1 MKKTILFLFAA
12 GVLMFSCGKDENT
25 GNGGVTPAA
34 QGVKTYTVNGVSFN
48 MIKVDGG
55 TFMMGA
61 TDDDTEA
68 REDERPRHSVT
79 LSDYWICETEV
90 TQALWQA
97 VMGGNP
103 SYFRGANLPVEHVS
117 WLDCDTFITKLNQ
130 LTGESFRLPTES
142 EWEYAARGGNKS
154 LGYKYSGSNN
164 ADDAGWYWRNSG
176 DSYLLGELDQDTILQ
191 NGCRT
196 HPVKTKAPNELGLYD
211 MSGNLY
217 EWCSDWYDDYC
228 SNALTDPHGPTTGL
242 QRVCR
247 GGSWLSNAWCGRV
260 SYRFYCVPV
269 RDYYFLGFRLAFS
282 AE

>member
-1 MKKTILFLFAA
+1 MKKTILMLFAV
-12 GVLMFSCGKDENT
+12 GLLMFSCGKDESSD
-25 GNGGVTPAA
+25 NGGVTPVV

-68 REDERPRHSVT
+68 YDDEKPRHSVT

-103 SYFRGANLPVEHVS
+103 SYFRDGNLPVDKVS
-117 WLDCDTFITKLNQ
+117 WFDCDTFITKLNQ

-164 ADDAGWYWRNSG
+164 LDDVAWYWRNSG
-176 DSYLLGELDQDTILQ
+176 DSYLSGEYSEDTVIH

-196 HPVKTKAPNELGLYD
+196 HPVKKKSPNELGLYD
-211 MSGNLY
+211 MSGNVW
-217 EWCSDWYDDYC
+217 EWCSDWYDSYS
-228 SNALTDPHGPTTGL
+228 SNALTDPHGPTTGSS
-242 QRVCR
+242 RVCR
-247 GGSWLSNAWCGRV
+247 GGSWICVAGYCRV
-260 SYRFYCVPV
+260 SLRSWCAPV
-269 RDYYFLGFRLAFS
+269 TINRNNGFRLAL
-282 AE
+282 